1 MYSEMPY
8 YYRLFF
14 RNKRFINR
22 YYSLFV
28 VFSTSRRLDRL
39 IHFSQG
45 QIDKRI
51 HGGVHN
57 HMIIQGRKKLEDRR
71 KTRNLVQNRQC
82 PCRIHPN
89 FGKSGI

>member
-1 MYSEMPY
+1 MPY

-14 RNKRFINR
+14 RNESILNR
-22 YYSLFV
+22 YYFL
-28 VFSTSRRLDRL
+28 VFPTFRRIDRL
-39 IHFSQG
+39 IHFTQG

-71 KTRNLVQNRQC
+71 KTRNLV
-82 PCRIHPN
+82 
-89 FGKSGI
+89 